1 MAISKDKKKTLIQEY
16 VDDLNGAKHIILVKQ
31 NGVKVNS
38 SVKIRKEIKN
48 VEGKMNIIRKR
59 LFLLAL
65 KQAGLEE
72 IDIKKMD
79 GSVFALYAKGEEY
92 GPLKVVNKY
101 LKEFKKEDKKSAF
114 SFLGGRIEKMRK
126 DGEYINELANI
137 PTKEELLSKFVYL
150 LNYPVQSFACV
161 LDQIAK
167 KTDTKA
173 EPVVVNAEKVVE
185 QVEQK
190 IEEVTTPT
198 QEVSANTETQ

>member
-16 VDDLNGAKHIILVKQ
+16 VDDLNWAKHIILVKQ

-48 VEGKMNIIRKR
+48 VEWKMNIIRKR

-65 KQAGLEE
+65 KQAWLEE

-79 GSVFALYAKGEEY
+79 WSVFALYAKWEEY
-92 GPLKVVNKY
+92 WPLKVVNKY

-114 SFLGGRIEKMRK
+114 SFLWWRIEKMRK
-126 DGEYINELANI
+126 DWEYINELANI

-173 EPVVVNAEKVVE
+173 ESVVVNAEKVVE

>member
-1 MAISKDKKKTLIQEY
+1 
-16 VDDLNGAKHIILVKQ
+16 
-31 NGVKVNS
+31 
-38 SVKIRKEIKN
+38 
-48 VEGKMNIIRKR
+48 
-59 LFLLAL
+59 
-65 KQAGLEE
+65 
-72 IDIKKMD
+72 
-79 GSVFALYAKGEEY
+79 
-92 GPLKVVNKY
+92 
-101 LKEFKKEDKKSAF
+101 
-114 SFLGGRIEKMRK
+114 
-126 DGEYINELANI
+126 LANI